1 MTQNA
6 GTPRTFRLTD
16 EAMAILDEAMK
27 TFGGATR
34 SEALRRILDVA
45 TMATGAAG
53 PSSRTAA
60 TWAAAV
66 AQDSPG
72 VRAAADQ
79 SRAVVAGMPEVPAGA
94 KAVFEQVRTDMRTP
108 LAGPMVAAQ
117 QRLVDAVNST
127 LPDILE
133 AERQRVVEEVL
144 DVLREA
150 EADQTLIDRVATLA
164 G

>member
-27 TFGGATR
+27 TFGGASR

-45 TMATGAAG
+45 TLATGAGG

-66 AQDSPG
+66 AQDSAG

-79 SRAVVAGMPEVPAGA
+79 SRHAGDNRSEVPAGA
-94 KAVFEQVRTDMRTP
+94 KAVFEQVRTGVRTP
-108 LAGPMVAAQ
+108 PTGPMVAAQ
-117 QRLVDAVNST
+117 RRLADAVNST

-150 EADQTLIDRVATLA
+150 EADQALIDRVATLA